1 MLVLFWNTLHL
12 KRTFDIALSLFGL
25 ILLLPFMLVI
35 ALFVKAGSEGPVLFR
50 QKRVGRNGIP
60 FTIYKFRT
68 MIENHGGSSVSVK
81 GESRITPIGA
91 VLRKLKIDELPELWN
106 ILIGDMSFVGPR
118 PDVPEYTALLND
130 EQRDI
135 LSIRPGLTS
144 PASIKYA
151 GEERIL
157 STVPDAQK
165 YFDEVIWPDKTR
177 MNLEYV
183 RNRSF
188 SDDILIIFKTFF
200 RKN

>member
-1 MLVLFWNTLHL
+1 MGVFL
-12 KRTFDIALSLFGL
+12 KRSFDIVFSLLGL
-25 ILLLPFMLVI
+25 MLLFPFMLVI
-35 ALFVKAGSEGPVLFR
+35 ALLVKIGSKGPVLFR

-68 MIENHGGSSVSVK
+68 MIENHGGNSISVK
-81 GESRITPIGA
+81 GESRITQIGS

-118 PDVPEYTALLND
+118 PDVPEYTAKLND
-130 EQRDI
+130 DQRNI
-135 LSIRPGLTS
+135 LTIRPGLTS

-151 GEERIL
+151 REEKIL

-165 YFDEVIWPDKTR
+165 YFDDVIWPDKTK

-188 SDDILIIFKTFF
+188 TGDILIIFKTLF
-200 RKN
+200 RNN